1 MKTKILNL
9 AATMVVPAAL
19 LAFTSCSSTSNTQ
32 TENMNGAAQNSAA
45 APEITR
51 GGVVLDAMTATATVQ
66 SINPDDRTVVLQYP
80 DGSVSTY
87 ECGSEVRNFDQI
99 KVGDQVTA
107 TVAESVAIGL
117 VKGGMPIGA
126 GTSSAIVRA
135 PLGARPAG
143 KIVDTVGF
151 TAKVVSVD
159 AANRKVTLQTVDG
172 QNQTVKVGPD
182 INLANV
188 NPGDDVG
195 VRVTRAFAIEVTPP
209 AAPAQ

>member
-1 MKTKILNL
+1 MKKKMLKL
-9 AATMVVPAAL
+9 AATVVVPAAL
-19 LAFTSCSSTSNTQ
+19 LALASCSSTSNTQ
-32 TENMNGAAQNSAA
+32 TENMN
-45 APEITR
+45 APSMPEGVR

-66 SINPDDRTVVLQYP
+66 SINPADRTVVLQYP

-117 VKGGMPIGA
+117 MKGGSVPIGA

-135 PLGARPAG
+135 PLGAKPGG

-159 AANRKVTLQTVDG
+159 TQNRKVTLQTVDG
-172 QNQTVKVGPD
+172 QTQTVKVGPD
-182 INLANV
+182 INLANI

-195 VRVTRAFAIEVTPP
+195 VRVTRAFAIAVTPP
-209 AAPAQ
+209 AKTA